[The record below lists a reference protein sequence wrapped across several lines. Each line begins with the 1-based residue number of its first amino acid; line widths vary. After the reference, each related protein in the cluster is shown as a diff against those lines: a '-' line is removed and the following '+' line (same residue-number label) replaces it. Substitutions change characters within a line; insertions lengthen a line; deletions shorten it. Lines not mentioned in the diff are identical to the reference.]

1 MLLSNGYE
9 IVWNF
14 RSFINRSFFI
24 FHTEGIKERDRS
36 VITNVLKTI
45 SYVRDNAYVLNRHV
59 WNDVHE
65 DWPFYTEQDRAT
77 LKR

>member
-1 MLLSNGYE
+1 MLLSNGCK

-14 RSFINRSFFI
+14 CSFINRSFLI

>member
-1 MLLSNGYE
+1 MLLFATCK

-14 RSFINRSFFI
+14 LFIYQYFYF
-24 FHTEGIKERDRS
+24 TEGIKERDRS

-45 SYVRDNAYVLNRHV
+45 SYVRDNAYLLNRHV

>member
-1 MLLSNGYE
+1 MSIEQGFKTHTLFFLSFL
-9 IVWNF
+9 F
-14 RSFINRSFFI
+14 RPLA
-24 FHTEGIKERDRS
+24 EGIKDRDRS
-36 VITNVLKTI
+36 VIINVLKSI
-45 SYVRDNAYVLNRHV
+45 SFVRDNAYVLHRHI

>member
-1 MLLSNGYE
+1 MLLFATCK

-14 RSFINRSFFI
+14 CSFINISI
-24 FHTEGIKERDRS
+24 FTEGIKERDRS

-45 SYVRDNAYVLNRHV
+45 SYVRDNAYLLNRHV

>member
-1 MLLSNGYE
+1 MSYIFRYS
-9 IVWNF
+9 IVVVTHNF
-14 RSFINRSFFI
+14 LI
-24 FHTEGIKERDRS
+24 FVTHIYFPEGIKERDRS

-65 DWPFYTEQDRAT
+65 DWPFYTEQDRAI